1 MTLSDKVLTNVIS
14 IAFQTLSEAFPQ
26 IKEKS
31 KVTSHYLLHKVP
43 GTFWKSEGKSISRT
57 D

>member
-1 MTLSDKVLTNVIS
+1 MIFNNKVLTNVIP

-43 GTFWKSEGKSISRT
+43 GTFWKLERKSISKT